1 MTKVLRV
8 GNCSAFFGDRFE
20 AAREMIEGGPLDFL
34 TGDYLAELTLAIL
47 ARKRMKSP
55 GSGYAQTFVGQLEE
69 IAETAISKGV
79 RIVVNAGGLDPAACA
94 EACREV
100 YKKLGLEARVAHLEG
115 DDVLSRLGAL
125 EKEGVF
131 LHRMESGERLDRS
144 EKPILTANAYL
155 GARGIAKA
163 LDAGADLV
171 ICPRVTDAS
180 LVVGPAIHHFG
191 WAHDDYDAIASA
203 IVAGHILECG
213 PQTTGGNY
221 TRFEEVPDLERPGF
235 PIAEIEED
243 GSFTVTKH
251 EGTGGLV
258 SEPTVKAQILYEI
271 TGPRYTNPD
280 AIARFDTLEIEEVGP
295 DRVRVSGVKGE
306 PAPSTYKVSAHR
318 LAGFRNRVSFVFRGG
333 RVEEKAA
340 LAERTLLHKL
350 GGKAQF
356 AAYHSE
362 LEGGGDFGIL
372 HVGVRDPNPKKVG
385 RAFTNRAVELGTTNY
400 PGMNLTAPPEG
411 EKPALEVFSAL
422 LDKRYVKEVVILEG
436 ERIEV
441 EPAAPGVVD
450 PIPEV
455 EAPTLETPGGE
466 RELRQLRDVF
476 YARSGDKGSDANL
489 AIYSQTEAGFA
500 FLLNELTVE
509 RLKELMPEAAA
520 CEIERFVFPKLK
532 ALNFVI
538 HNFLDGGVA
547 QSLKADPQAKALGEQ
562 LLNQKMPLP
571 KSLFS

>member
-1 MTKVLRV
+1 MAKVLRV

-55 GSGYAQTFVGQLEE
+55 GSGYAQTFVGQLEQ
-69 IAETAISKGV
+69 IAETAKSKGV

-100 YKKLGLEARVAHLEG
+100 YKKLGLEARVAHIEG
-115 DDVLSRLGAL
+115 DDVLSSLGAL

-131 LHRMESGERLDRS
+131 LNRMETGERLDRS
-144 EKPILTANAYL
+144 AKPILTANAYL

-180 LVVGPAIHHFG
+180 LVVGPALHHFG

-203 IVAGHILECG
+203 VVAGHILECG

-221 TRFEEVPDLERPGF
+221 TRFEEVRDLERPGF

-258 SEPTVKAQILYEI
+258 SEATVKAQILYEI
-271 TGPRYTNPD
+271 TGPRYLNPD
-280 AIARFDTLEIEEVGP
+280 AIARFDTLELEEVGP
-295 DRVRVSGVKGE
+295 DRVRVSGVRGE
-306 PAPSTYKVSAHR
+306 PAPTTYKVSAHR

-333 RVEEKAA
+333 RVKEKAA
-340 LAERTLLHKL
+340 LAERTLLEKL
-350 GGKAQF
+350 GGKEQF
-356 AAYHSE
+356 ESYLSE
-362 LEGGGDFGIL
+362 LEGDDPFGIL
-372 HVGVRDPNPKKVG
+372 HIGVRDPNPKKVG
-385 RAFTNRAVELGTTNY
+385 RAFTNRAVELGTANY

-422 LDKRYVKEVVILEG
+422 LEKRHIKEIVHIEG
-436 ERIEV
+436 ERIEIPHLEPAEREAIPLV
-441 EPAAPGVVD
+441 EPPA
-450 PIPEV
+450 
-455 EAPTLETPGGE
+455 LESPGGE
-466 RELRQLRDVF
+466 RVVRRLREVF
-476 YARSGDKGSDANL
+476 LARSGDKGSDANL
-489 AIYSQTEAGFA
+489 AIYGDDEAGFA
-500 FLLNELTVE
+500 FLVNELSVE
-509 RLKELMPEAAA
+509 RLRELLPETANSK
-520 CEIERFVFPKLK
+520 IERFVFPKLRG
-532 ALNFVI
+532 LNFVI
-538 HNFLDGGVA
+538 HDFLDGGVA
-547 QSLKADPQAKALGEQ
+547 QSLKADPQAKALGEL
-562 LLNQKMPLP
+562 LLNQEMPIP
-571 KSLFS
+571 SSLLS